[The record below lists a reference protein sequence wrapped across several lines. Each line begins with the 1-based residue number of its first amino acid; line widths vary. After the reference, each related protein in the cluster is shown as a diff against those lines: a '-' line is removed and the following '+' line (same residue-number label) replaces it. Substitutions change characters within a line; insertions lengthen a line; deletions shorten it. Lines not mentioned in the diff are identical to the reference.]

1 MFEQS
6 ETLQELWR
14 IKREIAAEYA
24 SLRDFC
30 AALIER
36 QAKPEAKPEAKPKE
50 TRRPALAH

>member
-14 IKREIAAEYA
+14 VKREIAAEYA

-36 QAKPEAKPEAKPKE
+36 QAKPSAKPSAKPKE
-50 TRRPALAH
+50 TPQPALAN

>member
-14 IKREIAAEYA
+14 VKREIAAEYA

-36 QAKPEAKPEAKPKE
+36 QAKPSSKPEE
-50 TRRPALAH
+50 TPQPALAH